1 MLTPLDNP
9 NAQVEP
15 MGKECD
21 QPQIA
26 ALTEALQVGVRIE
39 YLDGSAKADEEL
51 QCYVCAPAVTPSAAS
66 SRSPSASPRLR
77 TLSGEAAAQP
87 VSITLLYRPGHYDI
101 LYPRAPEASHTAASA
116 SSTAPSSHST

>member
-1 MLTPLDNP
+1 
-9 NAQVEP
+9 

-51 QCYVCAPAVTPSAAS
+51 QCYVCAPTVTPSVSS

-77 TLSGEAAAQP
+77 THSGETATQP

-101 LYPRAPEASHTAASA
+101 LYPRAPEASHPGTAAAVA
-116 SSTAPSSHST
+116 SSAVPPSHST